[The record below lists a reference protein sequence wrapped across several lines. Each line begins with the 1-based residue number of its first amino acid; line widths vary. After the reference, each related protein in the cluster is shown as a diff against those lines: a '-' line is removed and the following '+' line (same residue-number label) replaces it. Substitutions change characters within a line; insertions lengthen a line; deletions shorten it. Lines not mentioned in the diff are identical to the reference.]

1 MTSVHRDGNWQDK
14 IALMP
19 MDTIAQLTDYE
30 VAMRDGVPMVLGI
43 VSKRNA
49 DGSVRSV
56 LATGTL
62 DKNQKAQTLFTDI
75 VASQPHIVAMKSGYF
90 ASALVVNDMGQTD
103 VKLYRLTEAGTMVD
117 MGLLG
122 LGNRGVIDYKLIAPE
137 SADGID
143 GLAVIWK
150 EMHKESEEST
160 DQTGGVRTSVYGAR
174 IARSNDGYIYLS
186 CPQKLIDQPENLIIT
201 YYDATFADN
210 TLTAAVTVADFDN
223 DGANVLQSQAQF
235 ANSVRCEHVEL
246 ADRVKEGEDVV
257 LSFQVFNEGYEAVD
271 YLNINVNGR
280 STVKQVSILPG
291 HSAEV
296 TAPAPANAD
305 LASDLSF
312 DITPYFSSAPMQ
324 ARSFASA
331 IRRAGVQKVKANRAG
346 MGSIKLQVADM
357 AVRKLAA
364 VPDGDDVVA
373 VTATVDNG
381 SPMPMDA
388 SWSVKVGLYEDAM
401 GKTLYRGTD
410 VCTVPQ
416 SLLYSQEGNNTAT
429 VGFRVKGIA
438 KPTTL
443 YIVAHTVDG
452 EGNVIEDQNPS
463 NNVTAVN
470 LFAEKTT
477 VGIEKP
483 VVVSTQEPFTVTS
496 QTGGLLVE
504 GVAEGAII
512 RVYNPLGQL
521 LHWHEAQSGEKSH
534 IVPLADRGTY
544 LVTDGE
550 HTKKVL
556 YRK

>member
-1 MTSVHRDGNWQDK
+1 MASVHRDGNWQDK

-43 VSKRNA
+43 VSKRNN

-103 VKLYRLTEAGTMVD
+103 VKLYRLTEAGTLND

-150 EMHKESEEST
+150 EMHKESYHYFACSRCKESEEST
-160 DQTGGVRTSVYGAR
+160 DQAGGVRTSVYGAR
-174 IARSNDGYIYLS
+174 IAKSNDGYIYLS

-364 VPDGDDVVA
+364 VPDGD
-373 VTATVDNG
+373 
-381 SPMPMDA
+381 
-388 SWSVKVGLYEDAM
+388 E
-401 GKTLYRGTD
+401 
-410 VCTVPQ
+410 
-416 SLLYSQEGNNTAT
+416 
-429 VGFRVKGIA
+429 
-438 KPTTL
+438 
-443 YIVAHTVDG
+443 
-452 EGNVIEDQNPS
+452 
-463 NNVTAVN
+463 
-470 LFAEKTT
+470 
-477 VGIEKP
+477 
-483 VVVSTQEPFTVTS
+483 
-496 QTGGLLVE
+496 
-504 GVAEGAII
+504 
-512 RVYNPLGQL
+512 
-521 LHWHEAQSGEKSH
+521 
-534 IVPLADRGTY
+534 
-544 LVTDGE
+544 
-550 HTKKVL
+550 
-556 YRK
+556 